1 MPEVIPAKKPCKRCL
16 LSQMPEEG
24 ELQKLI
30 AERIALLPED
40 EKAEEAVRKERLSL
54 CQTCDKLINGTCGLC
69 GCYVELRAAKKR
81 MACPNVP
88 QKW

>member
-1 MPEVIPAKKPCKRCL
+1 MPEKKPCKRCL

-30 AERIALLPED
+30 AERIALLPDD
-40 EKAEEAVRKERLSL
+40 EKADAEVQKKRLSI
-54 CQTCDKLINGTCGLC
+54 CRHCDMLVDGTCGLC

-81 MACPNVP
+81 MACPCVP
-88 QKW
+88 GKW

>member
-1 MPEVIPAKKPCKRCL
+1 
-16 LSQMPEEG
+16 MPEEG

-40 EKAEEAVRKERLSL
+40 EKAEEAVRKERLSF
-54 CQTCDKLINGTCGLC
+54 CQTCDKLINGTCSLC
-69 GCYVELRAAKKR
+69 GCYVELRAAKRR
-81 MACPNVP
+81 MACPHVP